1 MYRSAKNGSH
11 NKMTINSGK
20 TNNHANSNAMAQ
32 SLKQANA
39 MPLASGATAHDVSRT
54 NRVVTATFALALGL
68 CLLSVVGYAQ
78 ATHDVAHDA
87 RHTFSFPCH

>member
-1 MYRSAKNGSH
+1 
-11 NKMTINSGK
+11 MTVNLGK
-20 TNNHANSNAMAQ
+20 TNNHANTNAMAQ

>member
-1 MYRSAKNGSH
+1 
-11 NKMTINSGK
+11 MTVNSGK
-20 TNNHANSNAMAQ
+20 IGNNTKANISP
-32 SLKQANA
+32 SS
-39 MPLASGATAHDVSRT
+39 PASGILGHDISRT
-54 NRVVTATFALALGL
+54 NRVITATFALALGL